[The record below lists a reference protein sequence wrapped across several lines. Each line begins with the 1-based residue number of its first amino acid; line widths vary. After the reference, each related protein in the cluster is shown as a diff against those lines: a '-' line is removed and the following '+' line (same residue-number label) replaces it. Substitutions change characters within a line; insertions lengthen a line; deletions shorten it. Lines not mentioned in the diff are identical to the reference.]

1 MSRLFTTIWQLPASA
16 LILLVKLYQWTLSPF
31 FRGCCRFEPSCSQYF
46 IEAVKKHG
54 AIVGTAK
61 GIWRLARCQPFCK
74 GGYDPP

>member
-1 MSRLFTTIWQLPASA
+1 MSRLAATIIDIPANI
-16 LILLVKLYQWTLSPF
+16 LIGMVKLYQWTLSPL
-31 FRGCCRFEPSCSQYF
+31 FRGCCRFHPSCSEYF

-61 GIWRLARCQPFCK
+61 GLWRLARCQPFCK